1 MTRWSI
7 PEAFYDAFIDYP
19 DLCELPAVQVLTGL
33 QRVPWDEE
41 DPVALWEENGT
52 LLSIISFNRYYK
64 NQSVEDRHKVLVQR
78 ANVFKQ
84 DGRDEVMAYFRRV
97 VLRWK
102 VRPKILAC
110 LSARG
115 MGAYAVMKAAQSRT
129 VSLRS
134 PSERPSTA
142 AD

>member
-7 PEAFYDAFIDYP
+7 PEALYDAFIDHP
-19 DLCELPAVQVLTGL
+19 DLCVLPAVQELTGL
-33 QRVPWDEE
+33 HRVPWDEE

-52 LLSIISFNRYYK
+52 LPAIISFNRYYK
-64 NQSVEDRHKVLVQR
+64 NQSAEARHKALVQR

-102 VRPKILAC
+102 VRQKILAC

-115 MGAYAVMKAAQSRT
+115 MGVYAVLKATQSRT
-129 VSLRS
+129 VGLRS
-134 PSERPSTA
+134 RQSAPATA
-142 AD
+142 D